1 MKKIILSFAFLFFA
15 VAPCLAIQSQNS
27 AMGLADGQ
35 TVKQY
40 DKYGSYQGY
49 YRQSG
54 SQTKQYDKHGS
65 YQGSY
70 RQSGDNTVKH
80 YDKTGSY
87 QGYYRK

>member
-1 MKKIILSFAFLFFA
+1 MKKIILLFGVLFITSI
-15 VAPCLAIQSQNS
+15 PCLAIQSQNS
-27 AMGLADGQ
+27 AFGLSDGEKI
-35 TVKQY
+35 KQY
-40 DKYGSYQGY
+40 DKHGSYQGY

-54 SQTKQYDKHGS
+54 SQTKEYGKTGS

-70 RQSGDNTVKH
+70 KQSGNTVKH